1 MSLWG
6 ELKRRN
12 VIRMAVLYIVA
23 AWLLLQVADVGM
35 SVLDLPVWTGKLIF
49 LLLALG
55 FPLVLIF
62 SWLYELTPEGIK
74 RETLVDRS
82 ESITGDTGRKLNIL
96 TSSLAALALLA
107 LAADRLLPEKPGDA
121 PSRAEAEAEPE
132 PELVDQPGAVDATRV
147 AAKAQAEPD
156 GAPAHSVAVL
166 PFVNMSD
173 DKENEYFADGLAE
186 EVLNLLA
193 GIEGLNVAARTSSFT
208 FKNTNLKLPE
218 IARELHVGTVLEG
231 SVRRAGNKVRVTAQL
246 IKAHDGY
253 HLWSETY
260 DRELTDIFAIQSDI
274 AGHVAQAMEATLLG
288 ERDAP
293 EPEGT
298 RSPEAYDA
306 YLRGVYLTNLGG
318 SEETSQEALEAFR
331 QATDLDP
338 DFAPAWA
345 GLGRAFERLL
355 SMGEI
360 QPLEGWP
367 KVRDALERAE
377 ALDPDLPETLV
388 LRADFA
394 QSVEFRWQEALD
406 LNRRAV
412 ELRPGDARLLRQL
425 SGLAGR
431 LGFTD
436 EGVGAAKR
444 AIELDPLNIRSAMRL
459 ASTYSETRQFNNCVN
474 TALSIFE
481 TDPEQPGLRATLAW
495 CQVHS
500 GNPDAA
506 LVTVQGEKITWAR
519 LLVLAVANAR
529 LGRMEASRA
538 AYEEME
544 GRFGDG
550 AAFQLAS
557 IKAEWGEAGAA
568 FDWLDRAIQA
578 RDPGVS
584 YLLWDPTM
592 DSLRDDPRFERTLE
606 RVGLDGFPRPD
617 FVPAPEAG

>member
-1 MSLWG
+1 VSLWG

-12 VIRMAVLYIVA
+12 VIRMAVLYVVA
-23 AWLLLQVADVGM
+23 SWLLLQVADVGM
-35 SVLDLPVWTGKLIF
+35 SVLELPAWTGKLVF

-74 RETLVDRS
+74 RESLVDRT
-82 ESITGDTGRKLNIL
+82 ESITGDTGRRLNIL
-96 TSSLAALALLA
+96 TSVLVVIGLVALGV
-107 LAADRLLPEKPGDA
+107 DRLLPEKTPESPEGPAAQSVEPAPVQPALPPGQAPADDA
-121 PSRAEAEAEPE
+121 PPT
-132 PELVDQPGAVDATRV
+132 DA
-147 AAKAQAEPD
+147 
-156 GAPAHSVAVL
+156 APAHSVAVL

-173 DKENEYFADGLAE
+173 DKQNEYFADGLAE

-231 SVRRAGNKVRVTAQL
+231 SVRRAGNTVRVTAQL
-246 IKAHDGY
+246 IKANDGY

-274 AGHVAQAMEATLLG
+274 AGHVAEAMEATLLG

-318 SEETSQEALEAFR
+318 SEETWKEALEAFR
-331 QATDLDP
+331 QATNLDP

-345 GLGRAFERLL
+345 GLGRAFERLI
-355 SMGEI
+355 SIGEI

-444 AIELDPLNIRSAMRL
+444 AIELDPLNIRTAMRL
-459 ASTYSETRQFNNCVN
+459 ASTYSEIRQFNNCVN
-474 TALSIFE
+474 TALSVFE
-481 TDPEQPGLRATLAW
+481 TDPEQPGVRATLAW

-506 LVTVQGEKITWAR
+506 LVTVQGEKIVWAR

-538 AYEEME
+538 AYDEMKD
-544 GRFGDG
+544 RFGDG

-557 IKAEWGEAGAA
+557 IEAEWGETNAA

-584 YLLWDPTM
+584 YLLWDIMM

-606 RVGLDGFPRPD
+606 RVGLAEFPRPD
-617 FVPAPEAG
+617 FVPATEGS